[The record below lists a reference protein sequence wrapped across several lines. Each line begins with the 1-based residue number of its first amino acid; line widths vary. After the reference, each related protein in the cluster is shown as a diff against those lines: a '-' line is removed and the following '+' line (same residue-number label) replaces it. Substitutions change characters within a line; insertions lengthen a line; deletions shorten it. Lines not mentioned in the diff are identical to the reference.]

1 VKQLDLADLRSIH
14 ALAADLAATLPCL
27 DLLTLNA
34 GVMAVRPKQLTKDGF
49 EMQMGVNHI
58 GHFYLAQRLLP
69 LMNKVSGLAATQ
81 GLHSSGS
88 SGGSGGSSSGSRR
101 ASNLVSRQSST
112 ALS

>member
-27 DLLTLNA
+27 DLLILNA

-58 GHFYLAQRLLP
+58 GHFYLAQCLLP
-69 LMNKVSGLAATQ
+69 LMNKVSGLTATQ
-81 GLHSSGS
+81 GLH

-101 ASNLVSRQSST
+101 ASNLVSKQSST